1 MGQLISMPNPEKLK
15 EIFKDY
21 SYIASAY
28 LFGSQASGRVTP
40 ISDLDIA
47 ILLKDNA
54 PNARELLHK
63 MDYLAYRIEEAFQ
76 TKEVDLIELNSQGLI
91 FQYNVL
97 RTGKL
102 IYNADPLFRVNYV
115 TRLITAY
122 CDFEPTIRFIK
133 RFHLQGIKNR
143 VAKI

>member
-1 MGQLISMPNPEKLK
+1 MLNLEKLK

-21 SYIASAY
+21 PYIASAY
-28 LFGSQASGRVTP
+28 LFGSYASGKVNP
-40 ISDLDIA
+40 MSDLDIA

-54 PNARELLHK
+54 SKGRELIHK
-63 MDYLAYRIEEAFQ
+63 MDYMAYGIEKALQ
-76 TKEVDLIELNSQGLI
+76 TKEVDLIELNNKGLI

-102 IYNADPLFRVNYV
+102 IYDADPLFRINFV
-115 TRLITAY
+115 TRLITTY

>member
-1 MGQLISMPNPEKLK
+1 MLNLEKLK

-21 SYIASAY
+21 PYIASAY
-28 LFGSQASGRVTP
+28 LFGSYASGKVNP
-40 ISDLDIA
+40 MSDLDIA

-54 PNARELLHK
+54 SKGRELIHK
-63 MDYLAYRIEEAFQ
+63 MDYMAYGIEKALQ
-76 TKEVDLIELNSQGLI
+76 TKEVDLIELNNKGLI

-102 IYNADPLFRVNYV
+102 IYDADPLFRRNFV
-115 TRLITAY
+115 TRLITTY

>member
-1 MGQLISMPNPEKLK
+1 MLNLEKLK

-21 SYIASAY
+21 PYIASTY
-28 LFGSQASGRVTP
+28 LFGSHASGKVGP
-40 ISDLDIA
+40 MSDLDIA
-47 ILLKDNA
+47 ILLKDDA
-54 PNARELLHK
+54 PKGRELIHK
-63 MDYLAYRIEEAFQ
+63 MDYLAYRIEEALQ
-76 TKEVDLIELNSQGLI
+76 AKEVDLIELNNQGLI
-91 FQYNVL
+91 FQHNVL

-102 IYNADPLFRVNYV
+102 IYDADPLFRINFV
-115 TRLITAY
+115 TRLITTY